1 MDQTPR
7 HPRRH
12 PTDFATQLQVVGAR
26 TLRSLQ
32 GFLALILSISIF
44 GASLFGVLVSQ
55 LQPPGNGWSDSTV
68 RTLMAVSWLLFVLAL
83 GVAAFSAVII
93 GPPFADDG
101 VGPAALGG
109 GAVGGGRGGDE
120 DDEEEEEAPRFELV
134 EPVIRTPEHDGHLH
148 PHLRPDLH
156 HRRPSSEEKPRPS
169 QDGGAATATAAGAA
183 QRPGSRQSR
192 QSRRPSSQSH
202 RPHLPGLASRAPEF
216 QISRRHAI
224 AAIVVNFS
232 TEILVV
238 CAFLFMSLAVV
249 PYAGAVGWCG
259 VGFSAAAGVVIVVI
273 WINKLVRWERA

>member
-1 MDQTPR
+1 MDPTKPR
-7 HPRRH
+7 PRRR

-68 RTLMAVSWLLFVLAL
+68 RTLMGVSWLLFVLAL
-83 GVAAFSAVII
+83 GVAAFSAVMI
-93 GPPFADDG
+93 GPPFADDA

-109 GAVGGGRGGDE
+109 GAAGGGRGGDE
-120 DDEEEEEAPRFELV
+120 EEEEEEAPRFELV
-134 EPVIRTPEHDGHLH
+134 EPVVRAEHHHHLH

-156 HRRPSSEEKPRPS
+156 HRRPSSDEKPKQSSDP
-169 QDGGAATATAAGAA
+169 GAAAAAAAGA
-183 QRPGSRQSR
+183 QRPGSQHRP
-192 QSRRPSSQSH
+192 PSSQSQQH
-202 RPHLPGLASRAPEF
+202 LPRLPGLSSRAPEF

-232 TEILVV
+232 TEMLVV
-238 CAFLFMSLAVV
+238 GAFLFMSLAVV
-249 PYAGAVGWCG
+249 PYAGPVGWCG

>member
-1 MDQTPR
+1 MDPTQA

-55 LQPPGNGWSDSTV
+55 LQPPSNGWSDSTV
-68 RTLMAVSWLLFVLAL
+68 RTLMGVSWLLFVLAL
-83 GVAAFSAVII
+83 GVAAFSAVMI
-93 GPPFADDG
+93 GPPFADDS

-109 GAVGGGRGGDE
+109 GGAGDGAGGGGMDV
-120 DDEEEEEAPRFELV
+120 APTFDLV
-134 EPVIRTPEHDGHLH
+134 EPVIRDGAHNHHLH
-148 PHLRPDLH
+148 PHLH
-156 HRRPSSEEKPRPS
+156 HRAGNDSDEKHR
-169 QDGGAATATAAGAA
+169 QAEAGATATGA
-183 QRPGSRQSR
+183 Q
-192 QSRRPSSQSH
+192 RPSSQQQRPASSQSGAH
-202 RPHLPGLASRAPEF
+202 RPHLDLPGMSSRAPEF
-216 QISRRHAI
+216 QISRGHAI

-232 TEILVV
+232 TEMLVV
-238 CAFLFMSLAVV
+238 GAFLFMSLAVV
-249 PYAGAVGWCG
+249 PYAGVVGWCG

>member
-1 MDQTPR
+1 MDPTQP
-7 HPRRH
+7 HPRRR
-12 PTDFATQLQVVGAR
+12 PSDFATQLQVVGAR

-68 RTLMAVSWLLFVLAL
+68 RTLMGVSWLLFVLAL
-83 GVAAFSAVII
+83 GVAAFSAVMI

-109 GAVGGGRGGDE
+109 GGARGGGVRGGE
-120 DDEEEEEAPRFELV
+120 EEEEEAAPRFDPV
-134 EPVIRTPEHDGHLH
+134 EPAAGAEHHHLH

-156 HRRPSSEEKPRPS
+156 RRRPSSDEKPKRSSDPG
-169 QDGGAATATAAGAA
+169 DAATAAGA
-183 QRPGSRQSR
+183 QPPGSQHRP
-192 QSRRPSSQSH
+192 PSSQSQQH
-202 RPHLPGLASRAPEF
+202 RPHLPGLSSRAPEF

-238 CAFLFMSLAVV
+238 GAFLFMSLAVV
-249 PYAGAVGWCG
+249 PYAGPVGWCG